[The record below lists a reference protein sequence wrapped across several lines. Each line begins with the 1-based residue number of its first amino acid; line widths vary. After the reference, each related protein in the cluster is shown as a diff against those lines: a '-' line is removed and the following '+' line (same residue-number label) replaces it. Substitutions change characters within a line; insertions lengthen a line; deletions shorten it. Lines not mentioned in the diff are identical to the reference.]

1 VKESVEETQEEKRG
15 NEGDRPSWDEYFMG
29 IARMVGQR
37 STCMR
42 RQVGAIIV
50 KDKRILATGYNGAPK
65 GMRHCS
71 EVGCLRESQDVP
83 PGERHELCRGIH
95 AEQNAIVQSAAFG
108 VPIQGSTLYCTHFPC
123 VLCAKMLINAG
134 ICELI
139 VLETYPDDLSHAML
153 REAGIGVSIMDSRD
167 FE

>member
-1 VKESVEETQEEKRG
+1 
-15 NEGDRPSWDEYFMG
+15 MG
-29 IARMVGQR
+29 IAHMVGER
-37 STCMR
+37 STCLR

-65 GMRHCS
+65 GMKHCS
-71 EVGCLRESQDVP
+71 EVGCLREDEEVP

-95 AEQNAIVQSAAFG
+95 AEQNAIVQAAAFG
-108 VPIQGSTLYCTHFPC
+108 VPIQGSVLYCTHFPC

-139 VLETYPDDLSHAML
+139 ARETYPDDLSVEML
-153 REAGIGVSIMDSRD
+153 REAGIRISVMGSRD